1 MSAIAPFAA
10 SSFAPEERPQQ
21 LPATPARPGRTGRHE
36 PIRSSTPRI
45 AARGAVLGLTMAAAV
60 ASGANYLEHAPQLAL
75 LAGAQVGSVAAGM
88 AFVGAWTERRRMTRV
103 AKAAAGLAVRLAA
116 DGTPDDEAAGRLLAL
131 RGADRVALEQ
141 AARQAAGNPETG
153 RALGLPGRV
162 AVLRAL
168 L

>member
-1 MSAIAPFAA
+1 MTA
-10 SSFAPEERPQQ
+10 
-21 LPATPARPGRTGRHE
+21 G
-36 PIRSSTPRI
+36 
-45 AARGAVLGLTMAAAV
+45 V
-60 ASGANYLEHAPQLAL
+60 ASGANYLEHDPQFAL

-103 AKAAAGLAVRLAA
+103 ARAAASLAVGGRPTARPTTRPRPGSWPSAA
-116 DGTPDDEAAGRLLAL
+116 PTGSPSPRPPG
-131 RGADRVALEQ
+131 
-141 AARQAAGNPETG
+141 QAAGNPDAG